1 MCTRTDVIALTDI
14 LRGYL
19 QSRSKVAKLAFTHV
33 YVASV
38 GFEGK

>member
-1 MCTRTDVIALTDI
+1 MCTRTDIIALADI

-19 QSRSKVAKLAFTHV
+19 QSQFKVSDLAFTHV

-38 GFEGK
+38 GFKGK